1 MEQTDKEEQDIDRSY
16 AADNGVTQLSF
27 DPLKDLNL
35 PSSYEEV
42 VSRFRQL
49 QGDRTWETMN

>member
-1 MEQTDKEEQDIDRSY
+1 MELKEALDVKSERTYSEYD
-16 AADNGVTQLSF
+16 GGEHLTF

-42 VSRFRQL
+42 MMRYKRLRGERQAVSL
-49 QGDRTWETMN
+49 N

>member
-1 MEQTDKEEQDIDRSY
+1 MELKETIDIKSERTYSEY
-16 AADNGVTQLSF
+16 VGGEHLIF

-42 VSRFRQL
+42 VSRFQRL
-49 QGDRTWETMN
+49 RGERATLSLN